1 MLEEFNFSKD
11 RGSGIA
17 VDRGGGGTGDME
29 GVGKE
34 GTAMLMNIEMN
45 NEVGAAKAKGGDNG
59 GGGKTKK
66 GGTKKGGVAS
76 KKKGGGSSKK
86 K

>member
-17 VDRGGGGTGDME
+17 VDRGGGGTGDLE
-29 GVGKE
+29 GVGQE

-45 NEVGAAKAKGGDNG
+45 NEAAAAAKEGGGG

-66 GGTKKGGVAS
+66 GGTKKGGAAS
-76 KKKGGGSSKK
+76 KKKGGSSSKK